1 MVWDLAVSE
10 YMLEA
15 GRPVVAPEA
24 ASTSGIDPH
33 AVQMLR
39 YFEGEGIVQ
48 IRITESTAGWQPSTP
63 GHFLGFTIGLGGGIW
78 PPDIHSNLGEE
89 GLQHQLP
96 SQFYLNLLSYQVE
109 PQSPAFPVQLCAF
122 RQIGQTSAGV
132 AFLPQVA
139 YLLSIDGVLAEP
151 PPAASLISGMVTDFA
166 STDLDGDGLEDTC
179 AVDAVNQR
187 LYWAFGQPDGGFSD
201 LGWLATTG
209 YSPLRVDTADVTGDG
224 QADILVADDAGNLH
238 IYDGAYLF
246 NGKMPLLPA
255 KPAVTL
261 KLAGAPSDAQL
272 ADVSDDGVSD
282 YLYTDKAGNTLNV
295 LLGNGFSAGS
305 AYPTGVSPEALAIG
319 DFDGNLSRDV
329 AVANGGG
336 NSLSVF
342 LNGGGGTFTGSEVTG
357 IGASPAALDAADF
370 NQDGRTDLA
379 VVLAG
384 DKALGVLRAQSGGQF
399 SAGQEQKI
407 FFQKTPSA
415 VQAENFDGLNGPD
428 ALVGFSDDYKLSVC
442 TSDSGGA
449 LALTTSSTRA
459 ATWRSTP

>member
-1 MVWDLAVSE
+1 MEVSFNTIHLAWTPMAFQDGEGGYEVLLAQTGGPYVRRKTLGLKSAADYLDCFCGITGTAALAVRGVSEPHGMNKNRVVSELSPAVSVTPAGQPAGTVNVYFDPNHHASIFAGSPSQILPSTYLTFAVEPAAFATASPDAPISIWISLPPGALLSQTLADGEPGTAAPLPEQGEMVWDLAVSE

-187 LYWAFGQPDGGFSD
+187 LYWAFGQPDGGFSN

-238 IYDGAYLF
+238 IYDGAYL
-246 NGKMPLLPA
+246 L
-255 KPAVTL
+255 
-261 KLAGAPSDAQL
+261 
-272 ADVSDDGVSD
+272 
-282 YLYTDKAGNTLNV
+282 
-295 LLGNGFSAGS
+295 
-305 AYPTGVSPEALAIG
+305 TGRCLCCRR
-319 DFDGNLSRDV
+319 SR
-329 AVANGGG
+329 
-336 NSLSVF
+336 
-342 LNGGGGTFTGSEVTG
+342 
-357 IGASPAALDAADF
+357 
-370 NQDGRTDLA
+370 R
-379 VVLAG
+379 
-384 DKALGVLRAQSGGQF
+384 
-399 SAGQEQKI
+399 
-407 FFQKTPSA
+407 
-415 VQAENFDGLNGPD
+415 
-428 ALVGFSDDYKLSVC
+428 
-442 TSDSGGA
+442 
-449 LALTTSSTRA
+449 
-459 ATWRSTP
+459 